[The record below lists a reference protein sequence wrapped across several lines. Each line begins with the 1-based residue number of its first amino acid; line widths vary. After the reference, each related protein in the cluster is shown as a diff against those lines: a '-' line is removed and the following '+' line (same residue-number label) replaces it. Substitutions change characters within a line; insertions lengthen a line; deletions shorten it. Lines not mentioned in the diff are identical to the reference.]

1 MAIFI
6 LVLSIIFFV
15 LLASALIVHTVKK
28 KRLAFDMKS
37 TTVVVKNNNKKAVAT
52 SNKPVEAFPSVK
64 DFNVEIKQLLDSY
77 LTGKPHALT
86 TARDL
91 ISEREKFIENQLYSE
106 QVSIKLEKIAL
117 KKYMQQLSV
126 FFQSPKR
133 PYAIASCFKLRRD
146 PAHNELFL
154 KSWNMLKDAIEGNT
168 LSFFKWTLEHGN
180 TRFYGYECLY
190 NCYANIYERL
200 TPCTRLK
207 GDYIFE
213 NISKHYVSYIT
224 GVRNIIHYK
233 MLLEDLKTLQ
243 EKHKVLLNI

>member
-1 MAIFI
+1 MAIII
-6 LVLSIIFFV
+6 LVLSIILI
-15 LLASALIVHTVKK
+15 LLVSAVAVHAVGKT
-28 KRLAFDMKS
+28 RLSFDMKS
-37 TTVVVKNNNKKAVAT
+37 TSVVVKSDHKKPATTLSNNQ
-52 SNKPVEAFPSVK
+52 VEAFPSVK
-64 DFNVEIKQLLDSY
+64 DFNADIKQLLDSY
-77 LTGKPHALT
+77 LTGKPHAL
-86 TARDL
+86 AAAKNL
-91 ISEREKFIENQLYSE
+91 ISEREQFINNHLYAE

-117 KKYMQQLSV
+117 KKYMQQLRAY
-126 FFQSPKR
+126 FQSPKR
-133 PYAIASCFKLRRD
+133 PYAIASCYKLKRD

-168 LSFFKWTLEHGN
+168 LSFFKWTLEHDN
-180 TRFYGYECLY
+180 KRFYGYECLY

-200 TPCTRLK
+200 TPSMRLK

-233 MLLEDLKTLQ
+233 MLLEELKTLQ